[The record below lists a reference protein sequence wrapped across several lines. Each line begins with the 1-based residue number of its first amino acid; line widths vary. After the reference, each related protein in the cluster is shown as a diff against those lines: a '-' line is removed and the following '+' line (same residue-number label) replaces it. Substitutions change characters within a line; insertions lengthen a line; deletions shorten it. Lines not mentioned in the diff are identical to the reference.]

1 MHQSQITTVGNS
13 NRFAAL
19 EVHILPSWFTA
30 SLGALVHGKGLLSVE
45 KWEGFPNEK
54 CRVRGRIVIAK
65 LGHPRVLQAI
75 STHGS
80 QEPMQTTPIPPKVS
94 YLITKI

>member
-45 KWEGFPNEK
+45 EWEGFPNEK
-54 CRVRGRIVIAK
+54 CCVGAPSDINAWIPRTNANHTNTPQGK
-65 LGHPRVLQAI
+65 LPHN
-75 STHGS
+75 
-80 QEPMQTTPIPPKVS
+80 
-94 YLITKI
+94 